1 MYKVILILLFLIFP
15 AIALAQNDPPPL
27 PSPISEPEQ
36 RPVFSIGETISRSR
50 IAVAEK
56 EHREM
61 ISASSEMNHLARSL
75 LRISQTQCQFSID
88 DKKKIEKIEKLA
100 KKVRSEQGGGGN
112 KLENRPEN
120 VYIALERLHKAT
132 QIIEKESRKVNR
144 HSVSLVLIEQVNEV
158 LGLTKEIK
166 KMNDN

>member
-15 AIALAQNDPPPL
+15 ATIFAQEPPPA
-27 PSPISEPEQ
+27 SPISEPEQ

-50 IAVAEK
+50 IAIAEK
-56 EHREM
+56 EHKEM

-75 LRISQTQCQFSID
+75 LRISQTQCQFTND

-112 KLENRPEN
+112 KLEDKPEN

-132 QIIEKESRKVNR
+132 QIIEEESRKVNR
-144 HSVSLVLIEQVNEV
+144 HSISLVLIEQVNEV

>member
-15 AIALAQNDPPPL
+15 ASIFAQEPPAA
-27 PSPISEPEQ
+27 SPISEPEQ

-50 IAVAEK
+50 IAIAEK
-56 EHREM
+56 EHKEM

-75 LRISQTQCQFSID
+75 LRIPQTQCQFTID

-100 KKVRSEQGGGGN
+100 KKVRSEQGAGGN
-112 KLENRPEN
+112 KLENKPEN

-132 QIIEKESRKVNR
+132 QIIEEESRKVNR
-144 HSVSLVLIEQVNEV
+144 HSISLVLIEQVNEV

>member
-15 AIALAQNDPPPL
+15 AIVLAQEPPP

-75 LRISQTQCQFSID
+75 LRISQTQCQFSVD

-100 KKVRSEQGGGGN
+100 KKVRSEQGAGGN
-112 KLENRPEN
+112 KLENKPEN

>member
-15 AIALAQNDPPPL
+15 AIVFAQEPSP

-50 IAVAEK
+50 IAIAEK
-56 EHREM
+56 EHKEM

-75 LRISQTQCQFSID
+75 LRISQTKCQFTID

-112 KLENRPEN
+112 KLETKPEN